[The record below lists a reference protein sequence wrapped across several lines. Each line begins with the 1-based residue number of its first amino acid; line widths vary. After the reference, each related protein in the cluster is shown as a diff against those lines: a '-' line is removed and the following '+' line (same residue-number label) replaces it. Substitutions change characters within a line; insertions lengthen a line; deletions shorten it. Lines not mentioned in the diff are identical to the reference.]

1 VRPGGLTIDAGGTL
15 SADELVALFAAI
27 AGVLDEERAALAAD
41 PVPPVYRS
49 AWRRAAIRDALDAG
63 TVR

>member
-1 VRPGGLTIDAGGTL
+1 MSPAGGPT
-15 SADELVALFAAI
+15 AAELAAVAAAV
-27 AGVLDEERAALAAD
+27 AAVLDEEAASVAAD
-41 PVPPVYRS
+41 PVPAAYRS